1 MTERSSQLA
10 RVLIERGIGAE
21 DLVAVAIQRSIESVL
36 AVWAVA
42 KTGAAFVPID
52 PEYPADRVAFIVADS
67 GVALGL
73 TLAGRREALPAN
85 VEWLVLDSPAVQNMV
100 DAQPSDSVSY
110 QERVRPL
117 LLGHPAYVIYTSG
130 STGRPKGVIVTHAGL
145 ANFAAEQRERYSIT
159 TESRTLHFASPSF
172 DASVLELLLATCA
185 GATMVIAP
193 IDVYGGAEL
202 AQLLRTEHVTHA
214 FITPAALA
222 SVDPRGLDELRVVV
236 GGEACAPQLVDR
248 WSAGR
253 GFYNGYGPTETTIMT
268 NISDPLEPGQ
278 PIVIGAAIRGM
289 SAYVLDSR
297 LKQVPTGV
305 TGELYLAG
313 PGLARGYNQ
322 RPGLTGERFVPN
334 PMGEP
339 GDRMY
344 RSGDLARWRPD
355 NTVEYVGRADFQ
367 VKLRGYRI
375 ELGEIDAALAAHPDV
390 DFAVTLAR
398 EISTGT
404 QALVGYVVPAAGRTI
419 DVHTLTDFVGAS
431 LPAYMVP
438 TTIMTLDAI
447 PLTPVG
453 KLDRAA
459 LPAPELIAREYV
471 EPVTRTERVVAGVF
485 AAVLKADHV
494 GAGDNFFDLGGNS
507 LAATLAV
514 TRIGAEVGV
523 RVPARLLFQFSTVS
537 ALAAQVDGCRA
548 REQPPLVARPRP
560 EQLPLSLPQQH
571 MWLTNQFDVSS
582 PNYNVPFAIR
592 LTGTLDVDALR
603 AAIGDIVERHEPLR
617 TIYPD
622 SDSGPYQHI
631 LPAAQAVPALELE
644 QIDETAIQPALIALA
659 SQGFD

>member
-1 MTERSSQLA
+1 MPQILAAAVEANPTSVGVTCAGRSLTYAELDERSSQLA

-52 PEYPADRVAFIVADS
+52 PEYPADRVAFIISDS

-73 TLAGRREALPAN
+73 TLAERRADLPDN
-85 VEWLVLDSPAVQNMV
+85 VDWVVVDSPETT
-100 DAQPSDSVSY
+100 DAIAAKSTDAIDY
-110 QERVRPL
+110 QERIRPL
-117 LLGHPAYVIYTSG
+117 RLTHPAYVIYTSG

-159 TESRTLHFASPSF
+159 PDSRTLHFASPSF

-185 GATMVIAP
+185 GATMVIGP

-236 GGEACAPQLVDR
+236 VGGEACAPQLVDR
-248 WSAGR
+248 WATGR

-289 SAYVLDSR
+289 STYVLDSR

-322 RPGLTGERFVPN
+322 RPGLTSERFVPN

-404 QALVGYVVPAAGRTI
+404 QALVGYVVPTPGRSI

-459 LPAPELIAREYV
+459 LPAPELAAREYV
-471 EPVTRTERVVAGVF
+471 EPITRTERVVADVF
-485 AAVLKADHV
+485 AAVLNADHV

-537 ALAAQVDGCRA
+537 ALAAQVDACSA
-548 REQPPLVARPRP
+548 REQPPLVARHRP
-560 EQLPLSLPQQH
+560 DQLPLSLPQQH
-571 MWLTNQFDVSS
+571 MWLTNQFDVTS

-603 AAIGDIVERHEPLR
+603 AAIGDIVERHE
-617 TIYPD
+617 
-622 SDSGPYQHI
+622 
-631 LPAAQAVPALELE
+631 
-644 QIDETAIQPALIALA
+644 
-659 SQGFD
+659 